1 MNKLIIALLINS
13 STVLAAGSG
22 HASVLDLK
30 WPAVNLIML
39 ASLLVWMAK
48 KPVKEMF
55 DKNAEDVKS
64 LYELAEKKDKEA
76 EIRLKM
82 YQEKMDNLHRE
93 KEKVVKQ
100 SNEEFTNFSGKTKKE
115 TDLYIQRIT
124 EDVGNKIDNE
134 EKSLVRELEQSL
146 VNEVVSKAKAK
157 IAGDESSKLKA
168 TKKLI
173 SQIK

>member
-1 MNKLIIALLINS
+1 MNKVIIALLINS
-13 STVLAAGSG
+13 STVLAAGGSG
-22 HASVLDLK
+22 SPLDLK
-30 WPAVNLIML
+30 WPAFNLLLL
-39 ASLLVWMAK
+39 ASMLIWLAK
-48 KPVKEMF
+48 KPVREMF

-100 SNEEFTNFSGKTKKE
+100 ADDEFANFSTRTKQE
-115 TDLYIQRIT
+115 TDLYIKRIT
-124 EDVGNKIDNE
+124 EDSSNKIQNE
-134 EKSLVRELEQSL
+134 ENSLKRNLEKNL
-146 VNEVVSKAKAK
+146 VEEVVAKAKAT
-157 IAGDESSKLKA
+157 IAGNEESKAKA